1 MTDHA
6 APEPALDLRP
16 AGAYLHAGPC
26 VVVPPAVAAWL
37 LSATD
42 LATLRVAHRGEDP
55 QRDAVLIALTHCAN
69 LWRTSTT
76 SAVASAGGSALA
88 IEAEASPQSKSMN
101 TSRAATILGITTRGV
116 RLACDQGR
124 IPATRVD
131 GRWQLDLDGVA
142 AYRRSQSTRAGV

>member
-1 MTDHA
+1 MTDGT
-6 APEPALDLRP
+6 ALDLRP

-42 LATLRVAHRGEDP
+42 LARLRVAHRGEDP
-55 QRDAVLIALTHCAN
+55 QRDAVLLALTHCAN

-76 SAVASAGGSALA
+76 SAITSVCGSALA
-88 IEAEASPQSKSMN
+88 TEAEAVAPSEYMN
-101 TSRAATILGITTRGV
+101 TSRAADALGIGRRAV

-131 GRWQLDLDGVA
+131 GRWRIDPADVA
-142 AYRRSQSTRAGV
+142 AYRRLQGV

>member
-6 APEPALDLRP
+6 APEPAPDLRP

-26 VVVPPAVAAWL
+26 VIVPPAVAAWL

-42 LATLRVAHRGEDP
+42 LARLRVAHRGEDP
-55 QRDAVLIALTHCAN
+55 QRDAVLLALTHCAN

-76 SAVASAGGSALA
+76 SAATSVCGSALA
-88 IEAEASPQSKSMN
+88 TEAETVAPSEYMN
-101 TSRAATILGITTRGV
+101 TSRAADELGITTRGV
-116 RLACDQGR
+116 RLALEQGR

-131 GRWQLDLDGVA
+131 GRWKLHPADVA
-142 AYRRSQSTRAGV
+142 AYRRTRVGI

>member
-1 MTDHA
+1 MTDGT
-6 APEPALDLRP
+6 ALDLRP

-42 LATLRVAHRGEDP
+42 LARLRVAHRGEDP
-55 QRDAVLIALTHCAN
+55 QRDAVLLALTHCAN

-76 SAVASAGGSALA
+76 SAATSAGGSAVVV
-88 IEAEASPQSKSMN
+88 EAEVAPPLESMN
-101 TSRAATILGITTRGV
+101 TSRAADVLGITDRGV
-116 RLACDQGR
+116 RLACNQGR

-131 GRWQLDLDGVA
+131 GRWQLDPAGVA
-142 AYRRSQSTRAGV
+142 AYRRTRMGI